1 MAEDVFAGGA
11 EFFTVGD
18 EGVAVGAEGFE
29 VCGLREVDEKL
40 AEVAEGSDGL
50 ENELSNLK
58 YEY

>member
-29 VCGLREVDEKL
+29 VCGLREVDEEL
-40 AEVAEGSDGL
+40 TEVTKRSDRLGV
-50 ENELSNLK
+50 
-58 YEY
+58 